1 MDLATIIGVV
11 SGVGVILVGILL
23 GSGLG
28 PFVDP
33 ASMAIVGG
41 GTIAA
46 TLIGYPLRDFLM
58 VLKLGARVFIF
69 KIEKQDVLIKD
80 LVEIS
85 NKARK
90 GGLLSIEADIKKVKD
105 PFLAKALQM
114 TVDGVSTE
122 VIAAIMQ
129 KQISLIQKQHKVGY
143 SIFASMAAYA
153 PAFGMV
159 GTLIGLIQ
167 MLATL
172 DDPSTIGPKMAVAM
186 ITTFYG
192 AVAANLFFIP
202 MSDKLKLRSA
212 EEIANMTLLFEG
224 VMSIREGEHP
234 RLMEDKLNV
243 YLTTGADKAKDKAGD
258 KAGDKAKGAAKGK
271 ASGEGADKGKK

>member
-1 MDLATIIGVV
+1 MDIATIIGVV
-11 SGVGVILVGILL
+11 SGLAFVIGTILM

-28 PFVDP
+28 LFINIP
-33 ASMAIVGG
+33 SILIVGG

-46 TLIGYPLRDFLM
+46 TLIAYPLADFLT
-58 VLKLGARVFIF
+58 VIGVTIKVFMF
-69 KIEKQDVLIKD
+69 KIENKEDIIKQ

-90 GGLLSIEADIKKVKD
+90 GGLLSIEGDIKSIKE
-105 PFLAKALQM
+105 PFLGKALQM
-114 TVDGVSTE
+114 TVDGVGTD

-129 KQISLIQKQHKVGY
+129 KQISLIQRQHKIGY
-143 SIFASMAAYA
+143 SIYGSMGAYA

-159 GTLIGLIQ
+159 GTLIGLVQ
-167 MLATL
+167 MLASL

-202 MSDKLKLRSA
+202 MSDKLKMRSE
-212 EEIANMTLLFEG
+212 EEITNMSLMFEG

-243 YLTTGADKAKDKAGD
+243 YLSVGGAKDKSKGKGKGDAAGKD
-258 KAGDKAKGAAKGK
+258 AKGGEKEAAKK
-271 ASGEGADKGKK
+271 